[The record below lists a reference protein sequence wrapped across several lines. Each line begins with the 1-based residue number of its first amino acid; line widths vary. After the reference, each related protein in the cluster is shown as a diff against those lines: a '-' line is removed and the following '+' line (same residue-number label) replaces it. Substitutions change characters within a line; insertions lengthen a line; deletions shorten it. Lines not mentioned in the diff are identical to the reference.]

1 MSILDY
7 SKEIASI
14 LVGLFGLIGK
24 LAAKPKTSMGWGPRA
39 SISHILPPFTDADGN
54 VTDQRPHLTVGSFFI
69 SNTGKVPLSEIEIVL
84 NYSPQSLNLWPP
96 RPFSITEIAHGR
108 IAISLPT
115 LSPKDE
121 LWFEMVAVNNTLPN
135 VLSVRS
141 KETVARPITVDLLPV
156 APRWQI
162 RAIQILSLFGV
173 VAAVYATLW
182 LLSGLLTDNWSW
194 LNGGCRGV

>member
-7 SKEIASI
+7 SKEIASV
-14 LVGLFGLIGK
+14 LVGFFGLIGK
-24 LAAKPKTSMGWGPRA
+24 LAAKPKTSMAWGPRA
-39 SISHILPPFTDADGN
+39 SISHILPPFTDADGK

-96 RPFSITEIAHGR
+96 RPFSIAEIAHGR
-108 IAISLPT
+108 IAISLPA

-121 LWFEMVAVNNTLPN
+121 LWFEMVSVNNSLPN

-141 KETVARPITVDLLPV
+141 KETVARPITLDLLPV
-156 APRWQI
+156 APTWQI
-162 RAIQILSLFGV
+162 RIIQILSLFGI
-173 VAAVYATLW
+173 VAAVYVTLW
-182 LLSGLLTDNWSW
+182 LLSGLLADNWTW
-194 LNGGCRGV
+194 LGGCRGV